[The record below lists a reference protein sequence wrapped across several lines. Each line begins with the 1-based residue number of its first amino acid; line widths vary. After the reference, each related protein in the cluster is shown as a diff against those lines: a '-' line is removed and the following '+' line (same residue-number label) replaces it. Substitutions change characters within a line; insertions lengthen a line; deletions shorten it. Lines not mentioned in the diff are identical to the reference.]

1 MEDTMKAKILTIL
14 TVLLLVFSSGA
25 FAATNIFGF
34 YGLSGGVGGNLDE
47 KDPTLDGV
55 SDGDLAFGT
64 DDGTTFYT
72 YVYDDDNGN
81 AESSPRFIAPDE
93 DNGGAYSGDGR
104 WVLMGIS
111 GAAAAAGDAFTFYD
125 EANTEIA
132 ALDDDGLLEVDQ
144 QDDGTQLAG
153 AGLLIAGW
161 DDQSDSKIGLNIY
174 SDGSGWLETSNTLI
188 MASGSTY
195 DVQFRSGDDFLF
207 KDLSANDRMTFTSD
221 TSLLTINQG
230 ADGVAAGTSGLIVY
244 GYDDRSAYYTTI
256 NVSSAGTSQIH
267 GYSNINVEA
276 DGASAWAALQAGD
289 GGSVYVDAGDTF
301 YWRDQDDSDASR
313 MTFTSDTSLLTI
325 NQAADATSTGTSGIG
340 VVGYDDQSSSYITMG
355 VSSTGIGAFYHSLGS
370 SIRQNQGVTLTT
382 AAASGMYFDAGT
394 SFYWRDVDDSYA
406 DRMTFASSTSLMQIY
421 QGADWASPGNVAG
434 IKIWGYDDVDTTYL
448 SLGVDANGAPH
459 IQSEADEHLYITAG
473 NILSLQAGTTS
484 NMLMYYGGTLFA
496 YDVDDSNELRY
507 GLNSS
512 NGAMTQYGELATAVV
527 HQMYADYGDNSSHED
542 TDRMRII
549 VYDGESYM
557 TGRLGID
564 SYASG
569 AWIPMIEVNDN
580 YAYAGSGNV
589 STSGS
594 STTVTVPSADY
605 NDIEVGDRIIANSEA
620 RTVLDKLGS
629 NQVQVD
635 YPIDW
640 SAGYTYDVLKPAFA
654 VMDRDTS
661 ERVVALGSPTGGLWG
676 EGINVFQKRD
686 TGGIKV
692 FGYDD
697 RDANYVSLYVN
708 ASGEPVLAGSTNTR
722 ITSSAAMVLFG
733 TSLQNRTGGSFTIQD
748 ADDSNAIRV
757 EVDSAT
763 GEMTFSQGA
772 DFSSGGA
779 GITLQGWDD
788 EDDHFLKMGITSS
801 GLAQIVSQA
810 SNHFKVGSAA
820 GSGGA
825 TFEGATYAQIHAS
838 NAAAHMY
845 FDAGGTFYFRD
856 GDDTDEVRV
865 EIDSATGEL
874 KLYGQDD
881 ADTNISIQADRGAD
895 NGDTWQIEAVDT
907 VTTTALR
914 FQNDLAGAYATPSFT
929 IFADN
934 IRYTSYEG
942 YDAELQLFADEAD
955 ESEDRWKIVS
965 SNVAADGTATLT
977 LENYADGAAYHDAFT
992 FSTGDSVASTILAIT
1007 AYEGDDA
1014 RLDLIA
1020 DQGDD
1025 NGDSWVIG
1033 ASNGSG
1039 AGYLVIMN
1047 DASGG
1052 YMTAI
1057 QLEYYSNANA
1067 VTKFFGYTG
1076 YGVELL
1082 LSADNSANNGDDW
1095 KIVATDNTS
1104 GYLDFQNDGSGSQAS
1119 MFRIPYVSGGVYA
1132 HDVSGDTNTAAYLND
1147 SNELGYNTSTR
1158 ESKGN
1163 IETLDGASWLY
1174 DFNPIR
1180 FQHRL
1185 RGEDGKYSDELKAE
1199 IEYGLLA
1206 DEVEEINPNFVFYRP
1221 DPNDRSVMKLQ
1232 GIHYDRLIGPVIA
1245 EMKVLRK
1252 ELTAAQKKIK
1262 DQEIMVSELRNIVNQ
1277 IVEQTGVN
1285 IVH

>member
-340 VVGYDDQSSSYITMG
+340 VVGYDDRSSSYITMG

-406 DRMTFASSTSLMQIY
+406 HRMTFASSTSLMQIY

-527 HQMYADYGDNSSHED
+527 HQMHADYGDNSSHED

-569 AWIPMIEVNDN
+569 AWVPMIEVNDN

-620 RTVLDKLGS
+620 RIVLDKLGS
-629 NQVQVD
+629 DQVQVD

-676 EGINVFQKRD
+676 DGINVFQKRD

-810 SNHFKVGSAA
+810 SNHFKVGSTA

-845 FDAGGTFYFRD
+845 FDAGGMFYFRD
-856 GDDTDEVRV
+856 GDDSDATRMTL
-865 EIDSATGEL
+865 DSATGLLEIDPTSDGATTGTSGL
-874 KLYGQDD
+874 KVYNSS
-881 ADTNISIQADRGAD
+881 T
-895 NGDTWQIEAVDT
+895 
-907 VTTTALR
+907 
-914 FQNDLAGAYATPSFT
+914 AYAVLNVNSSNQAQFWGSNGLRIGNNSGAITITANTSLSLTATNGAVTLTPGGTGQIVAANTYTHDMNGET
-929 IFADN
+929 IVPLQIN
-934 IRYTSYEG
+934 NSGELG
-942 YDAELQLFADEAD
+942 YDSSSKRGKGDIITLDGSSWIYDLNPVRYRSKIQKDGEYTEELRGKYQYGLIAEEVEKINPLLVFYHEEMGTEGMEEKVAGVKYGKMLVVPMLAELQ
-955 ESEDRWKIVS
+955 
-965 SNVAADGTATLT
+965 
-977 LENYADGAAYHDAFT
+977 
-992 FSTGDSVASTILAIT
+992 
-1007 AYEGDDA
+1007 
-1014 RLDLIA
+1014 
-1020 DQGDD
+1020 
-1025 NGDSWVIG
+1025 
-1033 ASNGSG
+1033 
-1039 AGYLVIMN
+1039 IMR
-1047 DASGG
+1047 A
-1052 YMTAI
+1052 
-1057 QLEYYSNANA
+1057 
-1067 VTKFFGYTG
+1067 
-1076 YGVELL
+1076 EL
-1082 LSADNSANNGDDW
+1082 
-1095 KIVATDNTS
+1095 
-1104 GYLDFQNDGSGSQAS
+1104 
-1119 MFRIPYVSGGVYA
+1119 M
-1132 HDVSGDTNTAAYLND
+1132 
-1147 SNELGYNTSTR
+1147 E
-1158 ESKGN
+1158 
-1163 IETLDGASWLY
+1163 
-1174 DFNPIR
+1174 
-1180 FQHRL
+1180 
-1185 RGEDGKYSDELKAE
+1185 
-1199 IEYGLLA
+1199 
-1206 DEVEEINPNFVFYRP
+1206 
-1221 DPNDRSVMKLQ
+1221 
-1232 GIHYDRLIGPVIA
+1232 
-1245 EMKVLRK
+1245 
-1252 ELTAAQKKIK
+1252 AQKKIK
-1262 DQEIMVSELRNIVNQ
+1262 DQEVMVSELRNIVNQ

-1285 IVH
+1285 IIH